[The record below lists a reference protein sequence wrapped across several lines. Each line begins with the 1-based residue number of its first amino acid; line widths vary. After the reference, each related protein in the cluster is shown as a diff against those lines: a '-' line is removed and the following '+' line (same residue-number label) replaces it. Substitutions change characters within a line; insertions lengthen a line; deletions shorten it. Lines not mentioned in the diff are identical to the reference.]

1 MKHGFKMGR
10 NKGILG
16 KYFKNRF
23 FRLVIS
29 VWVIMCGLSLGKLC
43 AQEVPYI
50 EAEMNIIR
58 LEEEGFAEIDIDI
71 DTTEMGGRE
80 IEDAEVRLE
89 GPYGNTILLKESD
102 NPAENVDVCLKVEET
117 KLEEILPNGSYKYII
132 DYGAGDLFE
141 FPFEITGD
149 FPQKPSIL
157 WPQDGT
163 TVPRSFFVKWCGGF
177 DNETLFPEYWL
188 EFEAGGDFRGG
199 SEISLVQ
206 VFGLQPNFY
215 KVPIRLFGPG
225 MHIEIILTAT
235 KTVFIQEGP
244 ENWLHVLKSSHIDMD
259 VTTR

>member
-16 KYFKNRF
+16 KCFKNRF

-29 VWVIMCGLSLGKLC
+29 VLVIMCGLSLGKLC
-43 AQEVPYI
+43 AEEVPHI
-50 EAEMNIIR
+50 DAEINIIR
-58 LEEEGFAEIDIDI
+58 LEEEGFVEIEIGI
-71 DTTEMGGRE
+71 RGRE
-80 IEDAEVRLE
+80 IEDAELRLE

-102 NPAENVDVCLKVEET
+102 NPAQNVDVYLKIEET
-117 KLEEILPNGSYKYII
+117 KLEDILPNGSYKYII
-132 DYGAGDLFE
+132 DYGADDLFE
-141 FPFEITGD
+141 VPFEITGD

-157 WPQDGT
+157 QPQDGS
-163 TVPRSFFVKWCGGF
+163 TVPRNFLVEWRGGF

-188 EFEAGGDFRGG
+188 EFGADGDFRGG

-206 VFGLQPNFY
+206 VFGLEPNFY
-215 KVPIRLFGPG
+215 KVRGLFGPG
-225 MHIEIILTAT
+225 MGIEIILTAT